1 MAQQQVTQIG
11 NTAALFLPPDIL
23 EQTGIHV
30 GDTIEMSVVDGML
43 IVSSLQ
49 EIEREQR
56 IQTLSATS
64 LHVARVHI
72 NGWHNP
78 GNSSRDDN
86 LGQQRQKSF

>member
-56 IQTLSATS
+56 IRDAIRDVFARRKSAY
-64 LHVARVHI
+64 
-72 NGWHNP
+72 
-78 GNSSRDDN
+78 
-86 LGQQRQKSF
+86 QRLA